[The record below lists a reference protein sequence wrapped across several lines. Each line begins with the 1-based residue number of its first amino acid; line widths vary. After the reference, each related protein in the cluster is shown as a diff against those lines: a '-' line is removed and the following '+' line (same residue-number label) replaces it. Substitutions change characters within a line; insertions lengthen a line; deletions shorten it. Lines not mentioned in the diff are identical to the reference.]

1 MTAPVYLGNMQMR
14 RGSLSSSCADEQ
26 ENGKQESL
34 DSSINKTITRERR
47 RRHLSSS
54 SFDDLT
60 ITSSI
65 VFVDL
70 EGYSKTSDEHQRDI
84 TRDFMTTLRNLLT
97 FAYSELP
104 SRSKVDDYVILP
116 TGDGAAVCVMQ
127 PPKRTSAS
135 CSRCQAL
142 SLGTIEETALWIGAS
157 LLFWA
162 SKRNVGLRV
171 GLHSGE
177 VSVVEDPYG
186 DANVCGDAINMAAR
200 IMDTAAAGQIL
211 ASSNCVVKKLNEALE
226 KRLIWES
233 SNSTVERLHETI
245 EKRSCTSVRD
255 LWNDCLHCPH
265 LDYDI
270 SQEPSEVVVKHG
282 VTTHVQ
288 SITCILYPLPEQE
301 DSTAELR
308 RLRRELLDLSVAV
321 KEKVQISPE
330 GEQSYSH
337 KSFPSEPS
345 SQPQQSSGLS
355 KLTNGTFTLSS
366 LSSSISVPTKKF
378 GGSKNKFTQLPQTV
392 GSHDTPKTKWYMK
405 IKPTEMISDADH
417 IRPKILPQELI
428 RRHQRIAFVGITH
441 DNLFKTFH
449 NVLLANPNHI
459 WEQVYILYPS
469 DRCLL
474 TLSKNYHQSG
484 NKLIL
489 EKKASKE
496 ALSGVLSS
504 VVHNL
509 RFLEYDQSMH
519 CGSYWDW
526 TDQGGYIHI
535 SPLTWGT
542 NPKTCPAMNYYWNS
556 KDPSPEYRVYRDGL
570 EYLLNIATPF
580 P

>member
-1 MTAPVYLGNMQMR
+1 MQMR
-14 RGSLSSSCADEQ
+14 RGSVSGSSDEQ
-26 ENGKQESL
+26 GSGNEASPESNTNRTING
-34 DSSINKTITRERR
+34 DRR
-47 RRHLSSS
+47 RRRLSSC
-54 SFDDLT
+54 SFADLT

-70 EGYSKTSDEHQRDI
+70 EGYSKTSDAHQRYI
-84 TRDFMTTLRNLLT
+84 TRDFMTTLRNLLA
-97 FAYSELP
+97 FAYNELP

-116 TGDGAAVCVMQ
+116 TGDGAAVCVMK
-127 PPKRTSAS
+127 PPRITSAS
-135 CSRCQAL
+135 CPRCQSL

-177 VSVVEDPYG
+177 VSIVEDPYG

-211 ASSNCVVKKLNEALE
+211 ASSNSVVKKLNEALE
-226 KRLIWES
+226 KRMILAS
-233 SNSTVERLHETI
+233 SNSAIERLDEAL
-245 EKRSCTSVRD
+245 EKRSCTLVRD
-255 LWNDCLHCPH
+255 LWNDCPHCPH
-265 LDYDI
+265 VYHDI

-282 VTTHVQ
+282 VTTLVQ
-288 SITCILYPLPEQE
+288 SITCILYPLPDQE
-301 DSTAELR
+301 DMTAELM
-308 RLRRELLDLSVAV
+308 RLRRELMDLSAAV
-321 KEKVQISPE
+321 KGQAKSFLED
-330 GEQSYSH
+330 EQSS
-337 KSFPSEPS
+337 SQNPFLSETS
-345 SQPQQSSGLS
+345 SQPQQSMGLS
-355 KLTNGTFTLSS
+355 KWMSETLTFSS
-366 LSSSISVPTKKF
+366 LPSSISIPTKKF
-378 GGSKNKFTQLPQTV
+378 AGSTNKLSQLPETV

-428 RRHQRIAFVGITH
+428 RRHRRIAFVGITH
-441 DNLFKTFH
+441 DNLFKTFQ
-449 NVLLANPNHI
+449 NVLLDNPMHT

-474 TLSKNYHQSG
+474 TLSKNYLQSG
-484 NKLIL
+484 KKLIL

-496 ALSGVLSS
+496 SLSSVLSS